1 MEELSATDW
10 AATRGDTGAAT
21 RQTRFAI
28 GPVTIDRVV
37 ESEYARLDPFE
48 LLPDLTPGLL
58 EANLSWLAPRFIDP
72 ESRRLVI
79 NMQGFVVRSRG
90 KVVVVDTCVGDC
102 KQRVRKD
109 FQDRNWN
116 WLDRLGAAGVS
127 PEQVDFVVC
136 THFHVDHVGWN
147 TRLEDGRWVPTFPNA
162 RYLFT
167 REEFDFWRSET
178 GRPGLARTGDYIE
191 DSVLPVVDAGLA
203 DFVPMNHAIDDCVHL
218 HPAPGHTPGLVT
230 VNVASGGERIILA
243 GDVLHTPLQ
252 CRYPDWST
260 RFCADPARSR
270 ATRIGFMNACSEN
283 HAIVMP
289 SHFPSPSA
297 GCFEREGD
305 GFRFRYVE

>member
-1 MEELSATDW
+1 MEELSAVNP
-10 AATRGDTGAAT
+10 AATGAPAVA

-48 LLPDLTPGLL
+48 LLPDLTPALL
-58 EANLSWLAPRFIDP
+58 EANLSWMAPRFIDP
-72 ESRRLVI
+72 ESRRLII

-90 KVVVVDTCVGDC
+90 KIMVVDTCVGDC
-102 KQRVRKD
+102 KPRVRKD
-109 FQDRNWN
+109 FSGRNWN
-116 WLDRLGAAGVS
+116 WLDRLRDSGVS

-167 REEFDFWRSET
+167 REEFDFWRSEA

-191 DSVLPVVDAGLA
+191 DSVLPVVAAGLA
-203 DFVPMNHAIDDCVHL
+203 DFVPMNHAIDDCVRL

-230 VNVASGGERIILA
+230 VNVTSGGERIVMA

-252 CRYPDWST
+252 CRYPNWST
-260 RFCADPARSR
+260 RFCADPAISR
-270 ATRIGFMNACSEN
+270 ATRIGFMNACSDN

-297 GCFEREGD
+297 GRFEREG
-305 GFRFRYVE
+305 GAFRFRYVE